1 MQPCPVAGRKLSMI
15 SAALPAKFPVKLLQ
29 AFIRIGA
36 FQVEE
41 HLSAASDQTH
51 SPVILAVLQCAGIN
65 IDNVGPLKCM
75 ITANT
80 VILHRYKRP

>member
-51 SPVILAVLQCAGIN
+51 SPVILAVLQSTGVN
-65 IDNVGPLKCM
+65 IDDISPFQGVKSSD
-75 ITANT
+75 A
-80 VILHRYKRP
+80 VILHGYERP